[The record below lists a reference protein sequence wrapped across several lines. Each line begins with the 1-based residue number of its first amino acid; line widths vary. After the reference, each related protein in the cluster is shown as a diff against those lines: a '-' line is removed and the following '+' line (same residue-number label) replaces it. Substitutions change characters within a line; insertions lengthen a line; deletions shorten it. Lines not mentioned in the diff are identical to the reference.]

1 MNTFELHKLV
11 LSAARYTDWTTRFL
25 KIVGETYG
33 SNINNFYFDDN
44 NLYIDID
51 FTGIDAEVMATAL
64 RDTYINIIENLILE
78 GVPGHIF
85 FAADKAIALYAF
97 QLLNLNRLA
106 FRKMCEGTIT
116 IINFTIDP
124 SNPRLRINFH
134 N

>member
-25 KIVGETYG
+25 KIVGEIYG
-33 SNINNFYFDDN
+33 SNINNFYFDDS

-51 FTGIDAEVMATAL
+51 FTGIDAEVMTNAL

-85 FAADKAIALYAF
+85 FAADKATALYAF